1 MIETARI
8 QPTNHIT
15 RIASALSPL
24 TVAVAVT
31 DRGQILLLHFLSL
44 SRYRRSLSRSP
55 GRRSRGVK
63 KRAALQC

>member
-44 SRYRRSLSRSP
+44 SLAT
-55 GRRSRGVK
+55 GARSRARPGGEV
-63 KRAALQC
+63 AG